1 MEIGTICVTDG
12 IIFAYRGE
20 IPGHILH
27 YACVLRDGTVRV
39 YQYGGT
45 GKLADDEEIRPAT
58 HDEIRRFNEKLYSNG
73 YKWNKANCVMI
84 DVTTSEILSQ
94 E

>member
-12 IIFAYRGE
+12 ILFAYRGE

-39 YQYGGT
+39 YQYGGA
-45 GKLADDEEIRPAT
+45 GKLVYDEDFIEAEP
-58 HDEIRRFNEKLYSNG
+58 HEIRRFNEKLYEHG

-84 DVTTSEILSQ
+84 DVTTSEILQQ

>member
-1 MEIGTICVTDG
+1 MEIGTICITDG

-27 YACVLRDGTVRV
+27 YACVLRDGAVRV

-45 GKLADDEEIRPAT
+45 GKLADDEDFREAEP
-58 HDEIRRFNEKLYSNG
+58 HEIRRFNDKLYGNG
-73 YKWNKANCVMI
+73 YKWNVANCVI
-84 DVTTSEILSQ
+84 TDVTTSEILSQ